1 MITNKNPSDIINK
14 GTGAGGKH
22 TNLHGKKFEEVTDQE
37 HNLIS
42 IGFER
47 KTLTQAK
54 FGYYLLGQIN
64 NSKIIFVKQ
73 SGFKVYMRKNYNID
87 CIRCPDE
94 VQSDYKECEQR
105 FNLLKNGY
113 TFDRYGPMSFHDLF
127 KNNPCNNIEPDWEFP
142 KGKRI
147 EGENDQQCAVR
158 ESCEE
163 TAFEPGDFN
172 VYLHVK
178 PFQEKFMG
186 GQFC

>member
-94 VQSDYKECEQR
+94 AYIIQHDNIYHVIIIEKKAQTVEGSVETK
-105 FNLLKNGY
+105 LWSGHSLKRGY
-113 TFDRYGPMSFHDLF
+113 ELVLGNQFVVSYCFTLNNFF
-127 KNNPCNNIEPDWEFP
+127 KTKFYSNDKKYTILNQIL
-142 KGKRI
+142 
-147 EGENDQQCAVR
+147 GEAEITIFLV
-158 ESCEE
+158 
-163 TAFEPGDFN
+163 
-172 VYLHVK
+172 
-178 PFQEKFMG
+178 MM
-186 GQFC
+186 